1 MLLGAITALG
11 SLAIHMFV
19 PAMPIAA
26 AMLRASPS
34 VVQLTLTL
42 YLVGVGTG
50 QIVSGPLM
58 IWPVPTPIRYRVS
71 VSCMSDGEP
80 PSASA
85 AIGMAGTNMWIA
97 SEPSAVIAPSK
108 RTRRCGDGAGGGG
121 KPVRAGRGCRCA
133 AATALPVRRPYRR
146 PRALPCQRRAP

>member
-34 VVQLTLTL
+34 VMQLTLTL

-50 QIVSGPLM
+50 QIVSGPLA
-58 IWPVPTPIRYRVS
+58 
-71 VSCMSDGEP
+71 DH
-80 PSASA
+80 
-85 AIGMAGTNMWIA
+85 IG
-97 SEPSAVIAPSK
+97 
-108 RTRRCGDGAGGGG
+108 
-121 KPVRAGRGCRCA
+121 
-133 AATALPVRRPYRR
+133 RRPVLLGGI
-146 PRALPCQRRAP
+146 AIFVLGSAIC